1 MNILDTLEEGM
12 TYEVLISTE
21 NEDKSHNIKPFGLKV
36 KDNLFVLKL
45 FPNRTF
51 FNIKRT
57 EEFTVYFLHDVLIFA
72 EALTSG
78 LDYGNLLDKVN
89 YEVGCKVLNSDT
101 TGIEDAYGKN
111 ITTTIM
117 AKPLN
122 IIEHKKTL
130 PIINRASNHIMELLV
145 DFSRYDLMDV
155 DAKNNFIQKVDSSEK
170 IIEKTG
176 NKKHMDSLNL
186 IKKGL
191 GRK

>member
-12 TYEVLISTE
+12 TYEVLISTK
-21 NEDKSHNIKPFGLKV
+21 NEDKSRNIKPFGLKV

-89 YEVGCKVLNSDT
+89 YEVRCKVLNSDT
-101 TGIEDAYGKN
+101 IGIEDAYGKN
-111 ITTTIM
+111 VTTTIM

-155 DAKNNFIQKVDSSEK
+155 DAKNNFIQKVNFSEK
-170 IIEKTG
+170 IIGKTG
-176 NKKHMDSLNL
+176 NKKHLDSLNL
-186 IKKGL
+186 IKKEL
-191 GRK
+191 GKK

>member
-21 NEDKSHNIKPFGLKV
+21 NEDKSRNIKPFGLKV

-89 YEVGCKVLNSDT
+89 YEVECKVLNSDA

-111 ITTTIM
+111 VTTTIM

-122 IIEHKKTL
+122 IIEHKKSL

>member
-21 NEDKSHNIKPFGLKV
+21 NEDKSRNIKPFGLKV
-36 KDNLFVLKL
+36 KDNLFFLKL

-89 YEVGCKVLNSDT
+89 YEVGCKVLNSDAM
-101 TGIEDAYGKN
+101 GIEDAYGKN
-111 ITTTIM
+111 VTTTIM

-122 IIEHKKTL
+122 IIEHKKSL

-170 IIEKTG
+170 IIGKTG
-176 NKKHMDSLNL
+176 NKKHLDSLNL
-186 IKKGL
+186 IKKEL

>member
-101 TGIEDAYGKN
+101 MGIEDAYGKN
-111 ITTTIM
+111 VTTTIM